1 MYALALGGSAPSI
14 IAKTD
19 RRGVPVVALAISA
32 SFCSLA
38 YMNIVEAS
46 ATVFKYLYARGTSFA
61 ELKA

>member
-32 SFCSLA
+32 SFGCLA
-38 YMNIVEAS
+38 YMNIFEAS
-46 ATVFKYLYARGTSFA
+46 AAVFKYLYVRCTSFA